1 MACLVHLQKK
11 SVIHLTPPISV
22 VNTNLRGTF
31 FLTQSVFK
39 QCMKENGGSIVNILM
54 ELHGGW
60 PGFAHSVSARAGV
73 EALAKTLAVEWG

>member
-1 MACLVHLQKK
+1 M
-11 SVIHLTPPISV
+11 
-22 VNTNLRGTF
+22 NTNLRGTF

-39 QCMKENGGSIVNILM
+39 KCMKENGGSIVNILM

-73 EALAKTLAVEWG
+73 EALSKTLAVEWG

>member
-1 MACLVHLQKK
+1 M
-11 SVIHLTPPISV
+11 
-22 VNTNLRGTF
+22 NTNLRGTF

-39 QCMKENGGSIVNILM
+39 KCMKDNGGSIVNILM

-73 EALAKTLAVEWG
+73 EALSKTLAVEWG